1 VGKALTYPAH
11 QIEILDGRFGAR
23 TVADLL
29 GGRGRGVAFDDEP
42 ARPGAEPLELIPVRR
57 S

>member
-1 VGKALTYPAH
+1 VTPH

-29 GGRGRGVAFDDEP
+29 GGRGRGVAFDDDP
-42 ARPGAEPLELIPVRR
+42 DTTRVEPLEFVKVRR
-57 S
+57 AGL